1 LTLTVLVSMFYAFNS
16 IQTQPALNDF
26 LALKNKAAQIFFA
39 VLSVLCIVSSGR
51 LIEHYG
57 ILPSRENAWFQIA
70 AVLLAAGTV
79 PFLKWV
85 LELSPFPILTVHWR
99 RRGNRL

>member
-1 LTLTVLVSMFYAFNS
+1 MFYAFNS

-70 AVLLAAGTV
+70 AVL
-79 PFLKWV
+79 
-85 LELSPFPILTVHWR
+85 H
-99 RRGNRL
+99 GNRLEWNDLTVRQEDAACGNHLDDLGRQQRGEL